1 MVKKIGKTFQTL
13 SKKTHGFWQ
22 SLFLAS
28 LIGTAST
35 VGFFSAVD
43 GFMYDSFVRNTPSFQ
58 SANRQVVL
66 IDVPVARF
74 STNDVD
80 WETLIDRA
88 TGMGARQVVFTIA
101 PTLNFDRLARILNR
115 KNVIVGEAIKP
126 DRDNLEDNVF
136 VSAPLIGNLTFPA
149 VSAISDRLFG
159 IHRYQQYSFPVIAVS
174 VPTLEALAARRL
186 GIDVPND
193 GQFMVNFAPSQSR
206 LPRMTLDQVLEGGL
220 IREIVQGRVV
230 LFGPALGRMHRDVV
244 TPITAGARQV
254 SELEYHG
261 YALDSL
267 LRNAAIM
274 PLWTGAPAVVAL
286 LMWSLCFLLVQARS
300 FRQGMVIVTLM
311 AVAFC
316 GFAWLALAWANVHV
330 PVAAGLLVLGTTLVS
345 VFQRKGQRQNRQLSQ
360 LVNETTLIAGAYEET
375 SNVVASGNF
384 WPHVMAML
392 DQMLPLTRAALL
404 ARSDQPG
411 LASLVQTLRC
421 DRDVIKERRRDYR
434 RTPYSTALDQ
444 NGPVVVRG
452 YLKDGHDREVQL
464 LVPLSFAGQVLGF
477 LALGVPKTQTGDMP
491 ALMRT
496 AVMVSE
502 HLSELMLEY
511 SKARERDTAV
521 ERWQKNLRDPR
532 DEAVSALSR
541 NVRLISRRII
551 ILQDM
556 VNSLDAATAV
566 YDLFGRTLFVNARMK
581 QSLAKAGVDGSGH
594 TAADLLVLACA
605 MTLDEARSVITRVV
619 LDRHSFERTG
629 SLGDQPILLMVSAL
643 QDTAVA
649 ADAALDPLENIHG
662 IMFQFF
668 LNSTVAKREIRRVD
682 SITRVSGVLEDALVS
697 LHEIA
702 AGPVQPQIGR
712 ISNLLASATQGE
724 EGTLETEPVDVWH
737 ALELAVGLVRSDP
750 RLEQVAFNLEGDR
763 SNVTT
768 AVLYGEFELALAALL
783 RLLAED
789 TRDPGSVTIAIGHE
803 NGHVTIEMRNN
814 GFGMPDEKL
823 QSMLTGP
830 KLPQLPAL
838 RLVRQLRSAAFG
850 EEGQFSLFSEVG
862 SGYVC
867 RIVLPT
873 LDPG

>member
-1 MVKKIGKTFQTL
+1 MVRKI
-13 SKKTHGFWQ
+13 SKAFKIFSTKTHGFWQ
-22 SLFLAS
+22 SLLLAL
-28 LIGTAST
+28 LIGTASA
-35 VGFFSAVD
+35 VGLFNAVD
-43 GFMYDSFVRNTPSFQ
+43 GFIYDSFVRNTPSLK

-101 PTLNFDRLARILNR
+101 PTFNFDRLARILNH
-115 KNVIVGEAIKP
+115 KNVIVGGAINSNSN
-126 DRDNLEDNVF
+126 NLEDNVF
-136 VSAPLIGNLTFPA
+136 TSAPLIGNLTFPA

-159 IHRYQQYSFPVIAVS
+159 IHRYQQYFFPVNAVS

-193 GQFMVNFAPSQSR
+193 GQFMVNFAPLQSR

-274 PLWTGAPAVVAL
+274 PLWTGAPVVVAL

-300 FRQGMVIVTLM
+300 FRMGMVVVSLT
-311 AVAFC
+311 AAAFS
-316 GFAWLALAWANVHV
+316 GLAWLALAWANVHV

-360 LVNETTLIAGAYEET
+360 LVNETTLIASAYEEA
-375 SNVVASGNF
+375 SNVVGSGNF

-411 LASLVQTLRC
+411 LAGLVQTLRC
-421 DRDVIKERRRDYR
+421 DRDVIQERRRDYR
-434 RTPYSTALDQ
+434 RTPYSIALEQ

-452 YLKDGHDREVQL
+452 YLKDEHDGEVQL

-477 LALGVPKTQTGDMP
+477 LALGVPRAQTGDMP
-491 ALMRT
+491 ALVRT
-496 AVMVSE
+496 AVIVSE

-511 SKARERDTAV
+511 SKARERDATA

-541 NVRLISRRII
+541 NVRLIGRRII

-581 QSLAKAGVDGSGH
+581 QSLAKAGVDGGGH

-605 MTLDEARSVITRVV
+605 MTLDEARSVIARVV

-629 SLGDQPILLMVSAL
+629 SLGDQPLLLMVSTL

-649 ADAALDPLENIHG
+649 ANAAQAPLENIHG

-668 LNSTVAKREIRRVD
+668 VSSNVAKHETRRAD
-682 SITRVSGVLEDALVS
+682 NISRVSGELQDVLVS
-697 LHEIA
+697 LRENA
-702 AGPVQPQIGR
+702 PGLVQPQIDR
-712 ISNLLASATQGE
+712 ISNLVAGATE
-724 EGTLETEPVDVWH
+724 NKEGMLQDEPVDVWH

-750 RLEQVAFNLEGDR
+750 RLEQVAFNIEGDR
-763 SNVTT
+763 SHVTT
-768 AVLYGEFELALAALL
+768 AVPYMEFKSALAALL

-789 TRDPGSVTIAIGHE
+789 TRDPGSVTVAIGHE

-838 RLVRQLRSAAFG
+838 RLVRQLRSTAFG
-850 EEGQFSLFSEVG
+850 EKSRFSLFSEVG

-867 RIVLPT
+867 RVLLPT